1 MTTIDVMLNGKPVPI
16 ERRVFT
22 ALLDQSVV
30 NDRAPVRKALETSRI
45 PFRTLVELSRAAQ
58 IPYPLFFARFE
69 VVDEQLKVKT
79 AKLMSGFTKQTFSM
93 HSRNRVRLADVE
105 LIVKDLLRKQEL
117 LKADKSLARNEVVGC
132 LRRSRESV
140 VNDASRLMR
149 IIEPRTRG
157 LLEARQH
164 AVSGGGMTHLSARLR
179 EEGSTRPEG
188 SVQTPSNRCLDDHGA
203 YGQSA

>member
-1 MTTIDVMLNGKPVPI
+1 MIA
-16 ERRVFT
+16 RRF
-22 ALLDQSVV
+22 ARPWKRRGS
-30 NDRAPVRKALETSRI
+30 RSGRWWSCPAPRRSRI
-45 PFRTLVELSRAAQ
+45 RSSLR
-58 IPYPLFFARFE
+58 RFE

-179 EEGSTRPEG
+179 EEGALGPRAVSRPPRTG
-188 SVQTPSNRCLDDHGA
+188 VWTTTAPTGRAPDADR
-203 YGQSA
+203 